1 MAFKKFISLRLK
13 LGAALAALSLVIA
26 TGVVAM
32 FVLQLEGV
40 ERAALLEA
48 EHFADLIAFTA
59 SDEMDGRPELLETY
73 VEGLNAIFKRDVVI
87 VDRNKRGIA
96 DANKSEIGQVFTH
109 DGGNEVASTM
119 GDGKVRT
126 FVEQNDL
133 HIDGAK
139 QLVVPLRKNHAKRDS
154 AIVGAVIVEYTQ
166 IYEDLLDAERL
177 DLYLSAALA
186 IGCVLLATVLGFRVA
201 NKVVTGLKNL
211 QRGVERVAK
220 GDYSESNLASPRDE
234 IGILANAFNEMA
246 KELDASR
253 AELALHQRELEDRVV
268 ARTSELHSANG
279 LLQNEINERKAA
291 AERIQYLAY
300 YDSLTG
306 LPNRR
311 MFSELLTRSISHAR
325 RHENC
330 LAVLFIDLDR
340 FKTINDTLGHEAG
353 DSLLNEVAKR
363 LKSSL
368 REHDIVARLGGDEF
382 VVLLPDVTEETHAS
396 AVAQKILTAIGRP
409 LVLLRQ
415 EFRITASVGITTY
428 PKDGADEPTLM
439 KNADVAMYQAK
450 AEGKNNFQFYSEELN
465 ANSFERLTLESSL
478 RRALERHEFALHF
491 QPKIDFPTGRITGV
505 EALLRWQHQDLG
517 TLGPTRFISI
527 AEETGLIIPIGRW
540 VLKSACLQNV
550 AWQREGLP
558 ELTMAVNL
566 SARQFNDENLLHDV
580 ADILEDTGM
589 DPALLELEITES
601 MLMHNVEKAI
611 KTLNGLKQIGVR
623 LAIDDFGTGYSSLS
637 NLKKFPINTIKV
649 DRSFIRDIPGNPE
662 DVGITD
668 AIIAMGRTLSLT
680 VVAEGVETKE
690 QAEFLRQH
698 ACDEFQGFYFSKAV
712 RPTEFAKLLRA
723 QELPDALE
731 TLQVGE

>member
-1 MAFKKFISLRLK
+1 MASTKFVSLRLK
-13 LGAALAALSLVIA
+13 LSASLAVLSLVIA
-26 TGVVAM
+26 TGVVTM

-48 EHFADLIAFTA
+48 EHLANLIAFTA
-59 SDEMDGRPELLETY
+59 SEDMGGTPALLKKY
-73 VEGLNAIFKRDVVI
+73 VEGLDKIYKRDVVI
-87 VDRNKRGIA
+87 VDRGKRGIA
-96 DANKSEIGQVFTH
+96 DANASEIGEVFTH
-109 DGGNEVASTM
+109 DSGNEVALTM

-126 FVEQNDL
+126 FVEKNAL
-133 HIDGAK
+133 HADGAK
-139 QLVVPLRKNHAKRDS
+139 QLVVPLRKNQAQPDS

-166 IYEDLLDAERL
+166 IYADLLDAERS
-177 DLYLSAALA
+177 DLHLSAALA
-186 IGCVLLATVLGFRVA
+186 LACVLLATVLGFRVA

-211 QRGVERVAK
+211 QRGVERVAR
-220 GDYSESNLASPRDE
+220 GDYSASNFAPSADE
-234 IGILANAFNEMA
+234 IGVLAGAFNAMS

-253 AELALHQRELEDRVV
+253 AELVIYQRDLEDRVV
-268 ARTSELHSANG
+268 VRTSELHSANV
-279 LLQNEINERKAA
+279 LLQSEIKERKAS

-311 MFSELLTRSISHAR
+311 MFGELLTRSISQAR
-325 RHENC
+325 RNENP

-353 DSLLNEVAKR
+353 DSLLKEVANR

-382 VVLLPDVTEETHAS
+382 VVLLPEITEETHAS
-396 AVAQKILTAIGRP
+396 AVAHKILTTIGRP
-409 LVLLRQ
+409 LVLLGQ

-478 RRALERHEFALHF
+478 RRALERHEFELHY
-491 QPKIDFPTGRITGV
+491 QPKIDFSTGHITGV
-505 EALLRWQHQDLG
+505 EALLRWQHQELG
-517 TLGPTRFISI
+517 MLGPTRFISI
-527 AEETGLIIPIGRW
+527 AEETGLIVPIGRW
-540 VLKSACLQNV
+540 VLKIACQQNI

-566 SARQFNDENLLHDV
+566 SARQFNDENLLQDV
-580 ADILEDTGM
+580 TDILEETGM
-589 DPALLELEITES
+589 DAALLELEITES

-662 DVGITD
+662 DMGITD

-690 QAEFLRQH
+690 QVEFLRQH
-698 ACDEFQGFYFSKAV
+698 ACDEFQGFYFSRAV
-712 RPTEFAKLLRA
+712 QPAEFAKLLRA
-723 QELPDALE
+723 QELSDVQE
-731 TLQVGE
+731 TSRVVE

>member
-1 MAFKKFISLRLK
+1 M
-13 LGAALAALSLVIA
+13 LSLVIA
-26 TGVVAM
+26 MGVVAM
-32 FVLQLEGV
+32 FVEQLKGV

-48 EHFADLIAFTA
+48 EHFANLIAFTA
-59 SDEMDGRPELLETY
+59 SEEMGGTPLQLKKY
-73 VEGLNAIFKRDVVI
+73 VEGLDNIYKRDVVI
-87 VDRNKRGIA
+87 VDRDKRGIA
-96 DANKSEIGQVFTH
+96 DANASEIGEIFTH
-109 DGGNEVASTM
+109 DSGNEVALTM
-119 GDGKVRT
+119 TDGKVRT
-126 FVEQNDL
+126 FVEKNDL
-133 HIDGAK
+133 HVDGAK
-139 QLVVPLRKNHAKRDS
+139 QLVVPLRKNQAHRDS
-154 AIVGAVIVEYTQ
+154 PIVGAVIVEYTQ
-166 IYEDLLDAERL
+166 IYEDLLNAERL
-177 DLYLSAALA
+177 DLYLSAGVAL
-186 IGCVLLATVLGFRVA
+186 GCVLLATVLGFRVA

-211 QRGVERVAK
+211 HQGVERVAR
-220 GDYSESNLASPRDE
+220 GDYSASNFAPSMDE
-234 IGILANAFNEMA
+234 IGVLAKAFNTMS

-253 AELALHQRELEDRVV
+253 AELVIYQRDLEDRVI
-268 ARTSELHSANG
+268 ARTSELHSANV
-279 LLQNEINERKAA
+279 LLQSEIKERKAA

-311 MFSELLTRSISHAR
+311 MFGELLSRSISNAR
-325 RHENC
+325 RHETP

-353 DSLLNEVAKR
+353 DSLLKEVAKR

-368 REHDIVARLGGDEF
+368 RENDIVARLGGDEF
-382 VVLLPDVTEETHAS
+382 VVLLPEITEESHAS
-396 AVAQKILTAIGRP
+396 AVAHKILTTIGRP
-409 LVLLRQ
+409 LVLLGQ

-428 PKDGADEPTLM
+428 PKDGSDEPSLM

-478 RRALERHEFALHF
+478 RRALERHEFELHY
-491 QPKIDFPTGRITGV
+491 QPKIDFPTGHITGV
-505 EALLRWQHQDLG
+505 EALLRWRHQELG

-527 AEETGLIIPIGRW
+527 AEETGLIVPIGRW
-540 VLKSACLQNV
+540 VLRSACQQNI
-550 AWQREGLP
+550 AWQREGLAA
-558 ELTMAVNL
+558 LTMAVNL

-580 ADILEDTGM
+580 ADILEETGM
-589 DPALLELEITES
+589 DAALLELEITES

-690 QAEFLRQH
+690 QAEFLRQR

-712 RPTEFAKLLRA
+712 QPAEFAKLLRA
-723 QELPDALE
+723 QDVSDAQE
-731 TLQVGE
+731 TSHAGE

>member
-1 MAFKKFISLRLK
+1 
-13 LGAALAALSLVIA
+13 
-26 TGVVAM
+26 
-32 FVLQLEGV
+32 
-40 ERAALLEA
+40 
-48 EHFADLIAFTA
+48 
-59 SDEMDGRPELLETY
+59 
-73 VEGLNAIFKRDVVI
+73 
-87 VDRNKRGIA
+87 
-96 DANKSEIGQVFTH
+96 
-109 DGGNEVASTM
+109 
-119 GDGKVRT
+119 
-126 FVEQNDL
+126 
-133 HIDGAK
+133 
-139 QLVVPLRKNHAKRDS
+139 
-154 AIVGAVIVEYTQ
+154 
-166 IYEDLLDAERL
+166 
-177 DLYLSAALA
+177 
-186 IGCVLLATVLGFRVA
+186 VLL
-201 NKVVTGLKNL
+201 
-211 QRGVERVAK
+211 Q
-220 GDYSESNLASPRDE
+220 S
-234 IGILANAFNEMA
+234 
-246 KELDASR
+246 
-253 AELALHQRELEDRVV
+253 
-268 ARTSELHSANG
+268 
-279 LLQNEINERKAA
+279 EINERKAA

-311 MFSELLTRSISHAR
+311 MFSELLSRSISHAR
-325 RHENC
+325 RHENH

-353 DSLLNEVAKR
+353 DSLLNEIAKR
-363 LKSSL
+363 LKGSL

-382 VVLLPDVTEETHAS
+382 VVLLPEVTEETHVS

-409 LVLLRQ
+409 LVLLGQ

-505 EALLRWQHQDLG
+505 EALLRWQHQELG
-517 TLGPTRFISI
+517 MLGPTRFISI
-527 AEETGLIIPIGRW
+527 AEETELIVPIGRW

-611 KTLNGLKQIGVR
+611 KTLNGLKRIGVR

-712 RPTEFAKLLRA
+712 QPAEFAKLVRA
-723 QELPDALE
+723 QEIPDARE
-731 TLQVGE
+731 ALQVWD

>member
-1 MAFKKFISLRLK
+1 MAFKRFVSLRLK
-13 LGAALAALSLVIA
+13 LGAALTMLSLVIA
-26 TGVVAM
+26 TGVVTM

-59 SDEMDGRPELLETY
+59 SDEMDGRPELLEAY

-87 VDRNKRGIA
+87 VDRHKRGIA

-109 DGGNEVASTM
+109 DSGNEVALTM

-126 FVEQNDL
+126 FVEQNEL
-133 HIDGAK
+133 HADGAK

-154 AIVGAVIVEYTQ
+154 PITGAVIVEYTQ
-166 IYEDLLDAERL
+166 IYDDLLDAERL

-186 IGCVLLATVLGFRVA
+186 IGCVLLSSLLGFRVA

-220 GDYSESNLASPRDE
+220 GDYSESNVVPSTDE
-234 IGILANAFNEMA
+234 IGALANAFNAMA
-246 KELDASR
+246 KDLDASR
-253 AELALHQRELEDRVV
+253 AELALHQRELEERVV
-268 ARTSELHSANG
+268 SRTSDLHSANAR
-279 LLQNEINERKAA
+279 LQNEIGERKAA

-311 MFSELLTRSISHAR
+311 MFSELLSRSISHAR
-325 RHENC
+325 RHENR

-363 LKSSL
+363 LKSAL

-382 VVLLPDVTEETHAS
+382 VVLLPEVTEETHAS

-439 KNADVAMYQAK
+439 KNADVVMYQAK

-580 ADILEDTGM
+580 ADILEDAGM

-649 DRSFIRDIPGNPE
+649 DRSFIRDIPGNLE

-712 RPTEFAKLLRA
+712 QPAEFAKLVRA
-723 QELPDALE
+723 QEIADALE